1 MADPVGQPIV
11 RDESNSVLIKD
22 IILCVA
28 KSDSGPAIYSKFDS
42 REEMANV
49 MVNINLEIG
58 GKIAAHDMKA
68 KQIVKPNAG
77 IIQAARNRLFRR

>member
-1 MADPVGQPIV
+1 MEEPVEQPIV
-11 RDESNSVLIKD
+11 RDESNSILIKD
-22 IILCVA
+22 VILCVA
-28 KSDSGPAIYSKFDS
+28 KSDSGPAIYSKFET

-58 GKIAAHDMKA
+58 GKIAVHDMKA
-68 KQIVKPNAG
+68 KKIVKPNAG